1 MERFSEEY
9 IEAKPTQQAQ
19 AVPVL
24 DHFDSPP
31 KDVLVDPDSNGVRRL
46 RLIEEA
52 RRNRLRMEE
61 QQRGA
66 LHNARKDIEMKMS
79 TPQKTTNSEQEPKP
93 KKRRNRGGRNR
104 GSQGGDVIAEQF
116 AVSQAQPESAGP
128 SRQQVDSQ
136 GQSLQQLPASNSLD
150 GEILRQAARALGR
163 RSRNPLGQ
171 ILAPESQGLRHSPGS
186 GLNLQDSY
194 APLRAGPQNVP
205 PELALLH
212 ARASTGG
219 VNGRRSSRA
228 ASGEHTQH
236 PSFSTRTSWAPLSP
250 WTPHGPAAVSS
261 NIITQSDEDS
271 HRRGPPYID
280 PTRAVEAERLG
291 QTQNSHNDP
300 SLQEEVAWER
310 DTLWRIL
317 RQQLGVGDLQIR
329 ALLESERNRD
339 RVIEW
344 EFV

>member
-1 MERFSEEY
+1 MESFSEEF

-19 AVPVL
+19 AVTVL
-24 DHFDSPP
+24 DDFDSPP
-31 KDVLVDPDSNGVRRL
+31 KDILVDPDSNGVRRL
-46 RLIEEA
+46 RLMEEA

-61 QQRGA
+61 QQREA
-66 LHNARKDIEMKMS
+66 LRDARKDIEMKMS
-79 TPQKTTNSEQEPKP
+79 TPQKTTNSEQEPKS
-93 KKRRNRGGRNR
+93 KNRRNRGGRNR

-116 AVSQAQPESAGP
+116 ANSQAQPESAGP

-136 GQSLQQLPASNSLD
+136 GQSLQQMPAPNSLTGD
-150 GEILRQAARALGR
+150 TLRQTARASGR
-163 RSRNPLGQ
+163 RSRNPLEQ
-171 ILAPESQGLRHSPGS
+171 VLAPESQGLLHSPGS
-186 GLNLQDSY
+186 GLNLQDPY

-205 PELALLH
+205 PELALLQ
-212 ARASTGG
+212 ARASTCG

-236 PSFSTRTSWAPLSP
+236 PSFSPRTSWAPLPP
-250 WTPHGPAAVSS
+250 WTPHGPAAGSS

-271 HRRGPPYID
+271 HRRGPPYIG
-280 PTRAVEAERLG
+280 PTRAVEAERLR
-291 QTQNSHNDP
+291 QAQNSRDDP
-300 SLQEEVAWER
+300 SLQEEIAWER
-310 DTLWRIL
+310 DALWRIL
-317 RQQLGVGDLQIR
+317 RQQFGMGDPQIR

>member
-1 MERFSEEY
+1 MERFSEEF
-9 IEAKPTQQAQ
+9 IEAKPTQEAQ

-24 DHFDSPP
+24 DDFDSPP
-31 KDVLVDPDSNGVRRL
+31 RDILVDPDSNGVRRL

-61 QQRGA
+61 KQREA
-66 LHNARKDIEMKMS
+66 LHNARKDVEMKMS

-93 KKRRNRGGRNR
+93 IKRRNRGGRNR
-104 GSQGGDVIAEQF
+104 GSQGRDVITEQF
-116 AVSQAQPESAGP
+116 ANSQAQPESAGP

-136 GQSLQQLPASNSLD
+136 GQSLQ
-150 GEILRQAARALGR
+150 
-163 RSRNPLGQ
+163 
-171 ILAPESQGLRHSPGS
+171 GLLHSPGS
-186 GLNLQDSY
+186 GLSLQDPY

-205 PELALLH
+205 LKPALLQ

-228 ASGEHTQH
+228 ASG
-236 PSFSTRTSWAPLSP
+236 
-250 WTPHGPAAVSS
+250 SS

-271 HRRGPPYID
+271 HRRGPPYLG
-280 PTRAVEAERLG
+280 PTRAVEAESLR
-291 QTQNSHNDP
+291 QTQNSRNDP
-300 SLQEEVAWER
+300 SLQEEIAWER

-317 RQQLGVGDLQIR
+317 RQQFGVGDLQIR
-329 ALLESERNRD
+329 AILESERNRD